1 MTEQLD
7 GAVIPTG
14 FDVPVEPLRRAAHY
28 TGEPGCIAEAR
39 AFAARFVEQLRQEWC
54 AGIDERADGEVML
67 VVSELVTN
75 ADRHSNGPYILEL
88 EGTDSTL
95 TVSVYDS
102 SDALPMR
109 YPKDPRRIGRHGL
122 EIVHALAAE
131 VSAERV
137 PVGKRVRALLR
148 LGDRA
153 APDGGT
159 AKQTAAAVADPHPA
173 GDTSGSTE
181 GGMSGASPHGDRS

>member
-54 AGIDERADGEVML
+54 AGIDERTDGEVML

-153 APDGGT
+153 ALGGA
-159 AKQTAAAVADPHPA
+159 AKETAAAVADPATA
-173 GDTSGSTE
+173 GDSSGSTE
-181 GGMSGASPHGDRS
+181 GGMSGASPQGDRS

>member
-1 MTEQLD
+1 MIEHLD

-28 TGEPGCIAEAR
+28 TGDPGCIAEAR
-39 AFAARFVEQLRQEWC
+39 AFAAHFVDQLRTEWC
-54 AGIDERADGEVML
+54 ATVGERVCGEVML

-88 EGTDSTL
+88 EGTEASV

-109 YPKDPRRIGRHGL
+109 YPKDPERVGRHGL
-122 EIVHALAAE
+122 EIVHAVAAQ
-131 VSAERV
+131 VTAERV
-137 PVGKRVRALLR
+137 PVGKRVRAVLDFGPPTR
-148 LGDRA
+148 
-153 APDGGT
+153 
-159 AKQTAAAVADPHPA
+159 
-173 GDTSGSTE
+173 
-181 GGMSGASPHGDRS
+181 